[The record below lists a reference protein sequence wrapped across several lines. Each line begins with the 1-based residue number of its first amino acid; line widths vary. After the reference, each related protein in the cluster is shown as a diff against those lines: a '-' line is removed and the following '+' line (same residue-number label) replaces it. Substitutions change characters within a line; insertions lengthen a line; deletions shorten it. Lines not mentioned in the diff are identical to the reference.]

1 MTLIEDY
8 LFDIYHSKSKMYKKI
23 YYQKNKQK
31 IINYNLKRYS
41 DRLLKG
47 EFKLIRGHFTIILKW
62 IYEKII

>member
-8 LFDIYHSKSKMYKKI
+8 LFNIYNCKTKMYNKL

-31 IINYNLKRYS
+31 LLNYNLKRYS

-47 EFKLIRGHFTIILKW
+47 ETKFINKKITIKFD
-62 IYEKII
+62 

>member
-8 LFDIYHSKSKMYKKI
+8 LFNIYNCKTKMYKKL

-31 IINYNLKRYS
+31 LLNYNLKRYS

-47 EFKLIRGHFTIILKW
+47 EFKLIRGHFTIILK
-62 IYEKII
+62 

>member
-8 LFDIYHSKSKMYKKI
+8 LFDIYHSKSKMYKKL

-47 EFKLIRGHFTIILKW
+47 EFKLIRGNFTIILK
-62 IYEKII
+62 